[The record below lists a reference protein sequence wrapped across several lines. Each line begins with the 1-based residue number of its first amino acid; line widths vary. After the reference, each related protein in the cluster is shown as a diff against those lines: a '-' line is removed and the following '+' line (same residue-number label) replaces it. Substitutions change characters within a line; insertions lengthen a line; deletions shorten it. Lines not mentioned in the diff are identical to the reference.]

1 MLYFTGEIMNKLPD
15 QCPIC
20 HSDLE
25 VTRVYCAHCDTTI
38 EGHFLPSSNPFGAL
52 NKDQMHFLL
61 TFIRCEGRF
70 NRMEEELNL
79 SYPTLRNRLQ
89 EILKLLGFEPKA
101 DEVQKLSPEDR
112 IKILD
117 SLARGEISAEEA
129 QTQLSEMRSES

>member
-1 MLYFTGEIMNKLPD
+1 MNKLPG

-25 VTRVYCAHCDTTI
+25 VTRVYCPHCDTAI
-38 EGHFLPSSNPFGAL
+38 EGHFAPSANPFGIL
-52 NKDQMHFLL
+52 NKEQMNFLM

-89 EILKLLGFEPKA
+89 EILKLLGFESKA
-101 DEVQKLSPEDR
+101 DDPLKLTPDER
-112 IKILD
+112 LRILD
-117 SLARGEISAEEA
+117 ALATGEISADEA
-129 QTQLSEMRSES
+129 QVQLSGRKNEG

>member
-1 MLYFTGEIMNKLPD
+1 MNKLPG

-20 HSDLE
+20 HNDLE
-25 VTRVYCAHCDTTI
+25 VTRLYCVHCDTTI
-38 EGHFLPSSNPFGAL
+38 EGHFSPSANPFGVL
-52 NKDQMHFLL
+52 NKEQMHFLL

-89 EILKLLGFEPKA
+89 EILRLMGFEPKA
-101 DEVQKLSPEDR
+101 DEVLKLSPEDR
-112 IKILD
+112 LKILD

-129 QTQLSEMRSES
+129 QTQLSERRIDS